1 MFLAFL
7 IFFARTVAEQMICSN
22 CGSSRLRRSKRSLGE
37 RVFLPILLVRPFRCE
52 DCISRFYGWLWQS
65 PKNSATEAD
74 VKSLVYQSSSAA
86 LHSAGYRVHGV
97 RGRVIAGLRP
107 FRGLAGK
114 PIATWLSKPVPQ
126 ERSPNAALTADDINA
141 VALQAGY
148 LEIASK
154 PQSAP
159 EILGVIPERKI
170 EEI

>member
-1 MFLAFL
+1 M
-7 IFFARTVAEQMICSN
+7 TCSN

-65 PKNSATEAD
+65 PSGTSTAEAD
-74 VKSLVYQSSSAA
+74 VKSLVYRSSTAA
-86 LHSAGYRVHGV
+86 LHSSGYRVHGV
-97 RGRVIAGLRP
+97 RRRVIAGLRP
-107 FRGLAGK
+107 FRGLAGT
-114 PIATWLSKPVPQ
+114 PIATWLSKSVPQ
-126 ERSPNAALTADDINA
+126 HRSINVALTADDINA

-148 LEIASK
+148 FNVPSK

>member
-1 MFLAFL
+1 M
-7 IFFARTVAEQMICSN
+7 TCSN

-65 PKNSATEAD
+65 PGSSAEAD

-86 LHSAGYRVHGV
+86 LHSAGYRSM
-97 RGRVIAGLRP
+97 RRRVIAKGLQP
-107 FRGLAGK
+107 FRRLTGK
-114 PIATWLSKPVPQ
+114 PVTSWLSKPLPQ
-126 ERSPNAALTADDINA
+126 ERSTNFALTADDINA

-148 LEIASK
+148 LDIASK

>member
-1 MFLAFL
+1 M
-7 IFFARTVAEQMICSN
+7 
-22 CGSSRLRRSKRSLGE
+22 GE

-65 PKNSATEAD
+65 PKNSTAEAD

-86 LHSAGYRVHGV
+86 LHSAGYRVRGV

-107 FRGLAGK
+107 FRGFAGT

-126 ERSPNAALTADDINA
+126 ERSTNIALTADDINA
-141 VALQAGY
+141 VVSQIGY
-148 LEIASK
+148 LNVPAK
-154 PQSAP
+154 QQSAL